1 MFKGFSKDKTRK
13 AVVVYMKDQGFSSC
27 SDSNNDKTYS
37 WQNKMD
43 WFIP

>member
-1 MFKGFSKDKTRK
+1 MFKGFSKDKTRE
-13 AVVVYMKDQGFSSC
+13 ANVVYMKDQGFSSC
-27 SDSNNDKTYS
+27 SDINYDKTYS